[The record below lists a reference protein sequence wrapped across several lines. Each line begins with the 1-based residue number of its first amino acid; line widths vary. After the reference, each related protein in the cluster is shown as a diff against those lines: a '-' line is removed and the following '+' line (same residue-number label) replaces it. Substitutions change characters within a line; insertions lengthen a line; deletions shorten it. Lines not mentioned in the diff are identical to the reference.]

1 MPLKANNILNQKNL
15 MVSVCIQTYNQS
27 KYIRQCIESID
38 SQKINFD
45 FNVLVGEDDSN
56 DGTRALCKEL
66 LMIYPN
72 KIKLFLH
79 KRENVI
85 YINDKPTG
93 RYNFLHNLKYSDGKY
108 IAFCEGDD
116 YWIYDHKLQKQV
128 DILEANP
135 NFSICFSR
143 VQIVDADGQE
153 KEISN
158 QDTPEVTTYKDLLK
172 GNYLNTPSVMIRRDA
187 LPSPLPEWLKKM
199 PMGDWPLLLLASLN
213 GDIKMFPEP
222 MAAYRIH
229 DNGIWS
235 TNTSFQKL
243 LVGFKSRRIL
253 LENLPAK
260 AHPILLHSIVGNAL
274 YISSHYR
281 ENGQR
286 LLGLKYFCFY
296 LYYRLRKS
304 FK

>member
-1 MPLKANNILNQKNL
+1 MISEIPLVSVICFTYNHSKFIGETLNGFVNQKVNFLVKYIVHDDASTDKSQEIIEEYSSLYPKELCAICQVENQRSKGSGVVSSLVMPLA
-15 MVSVCIQTYNQS
+15 T
-27 KYIRQCIESID
+27 
-38 SQKINFD
+38 
-45 FNVLVGEDDSN
+45 
-56 DGTRALCKEL
+56 
-66 LMIYPN
+66 
-72 KIKLFLH
+72 
-79 KRENVI
+79 
-85 YINDKPTG
+85 
-93 RYNFLHNLKYSDGKY
+93 GKY

-116 YWIYDHKLQKQV
+116 YWIDNRKLQKQV
-128 DILEANP
+128 DFLEANP
-135 NFSICFSR
+135 RFSICFSPAK
-143 VQIVDADGQE
+143 IVDKEGNE
-153 KEISN
+153 LEISN
-158 QDTPEVTTYKDLLK
+158 ESTPSVTTFKDLLK
-172 GNYLNTPSVMIRRDA
+172 GNYLNTPTVMIRREA
-187 LPSPLPEWLKKM
+187 LPDPLPEWIKKM

-213 GDIKMFPEP
+213 GDIKMFQEP
-222 MAAYRIH
+222 MVAYRIH